1 MSNLTKGCRMDDV
14 NPLIIMAA
22 GKGSRMRS
30 GGNLPDWVLQEAAS
44 RPKAM
49 IRLGKERKPLLGH
62 LIEQAKAE
70 GLRNICIVIGES
82 DEVTPSHFDA
92 HPVDG
97 ITLDF
102 VVQHIASG
110 RSKPEGTAQAVELA
124 LHKHP
129 EWKGTSVTVA
139 NGDNLPPK
147 GMFLAMQRHLCCVP
161 AFDSAHIGLPQER
174 VRAFAVI
181 RGGADGTLTGI
192 DEKPNRQTIEASRW
206 KDGTV
211 RVSMNY
217 FRMPYS
223 DLLEAVREAPLHPER
238 MERELPVAVSS
249 WSARQPGRIQ
259 VVPSAGAFLDLTHPE
274 DILTVGRNLDRGGFQ
289 LLD

>member
-1 MSNLTKGCRMDDV
+1 MSNQTEGCFMDDV
-14 NPLIIMAA
+14 NPLIVMAA

-49 IRLGKERKPLLGH
+49 IRLGKERRPLLAH

-70 GLRNICIVIGES
+70 GLRNICIVIGEE
-82 DEVTPSHFDA
+82 DEVTPLHFDV
-92 HPVDG
+92 HPVAG
-97 ITLDF
+97 VTLDF
-102 VVQHIASG
+102 VVQHIPPG
-110 RSKPEGTAQAVELA
+110 RTKPEGTAKAVELA

-147 GMFLAMQRHLCCVP
+147 GMFLAMGRHPSCLP
-161 AFDSAHIGLPQER
+161 AFDSTHIGLPQDR

-181 RGGADGTLTGI
+181 LRGDDGTLTGI
-192 DEKPNRQTIEASRW
+192 EEKPSHQAIEASRW
-206 KDGTV
+206 NDGTV

-223 DLLEAVREAPLHPER
+223 DLLEAVREAPLHPQR
-238 MERELPVAVSS
+238 LERELPVAISD
-249 WSARQPGRIQ
+249 WSAHHPGQIQ
-259 VVPSAGAFLDLTHPE
+259 VVPSVGAFLDLTHPE
-274 DILTVGRNLDRGGFQ
+274 DILIAGRNLDRGGFR

>member
-110 RSKPEGTAQAVELA
+110 RSKPEARKQWNWRSTNTRNGRAQASPLPTGTICPRRACSSPCNVTCVACPHLTA
-124 LHKHP
+124 PTLGFHK
-129 EWKGTSVTVA
+129 
-139 NGDNLPPK
+139 N
-147 GMFLAMQRHLCCVP
+147 
-161 AFDSAHIGLPQER
+161 
-174 VRAFAVI
+174 AFAH
-181 RGGADGTLTGI
+181 
-192 DEKPNRQTIEASRW
+192 
-206 KDGTV
+206 
-211 RVSMNY
+211 
-217 FRMPYS
+217 
-223 DLLEAVREAPLHPER
+223 LL
-238 MERELPVAVSS
+238 S
-249 WSARQPGRIQ
+249 
-259 VVPSAGAFLDLTHPE
+259 SAGELMAPSLELTKNQTAKPLRLP
-274 DILTVGRNLDRGGFQ
+274 DGKTAPFG
-289 LLD
+289 